1 MTSGNP
7 RLVAAGLMLIA
18 ALSIGPGLGQAT
30 FWEPDEPRF
39 AEATRQ
45 MFARADFITPYL
57 NGVPRFEKPIL
68 FYWFQ
73 ALAYT
78 ILGPS
83 ELAARLP
90 SALAGIGSVL
100 LLYLLASRI
109 TSHRAAILAALALA
123 TTFRFVV
130 YARQGLTDVPVLFFN
145 VAALYGFVRATESPP
160 SRAAPW
166 LAWTAVGLGVLTKGP
181 IGVLSVVIWGAYA
194 AVCRQWPLVTQVR
207 PLGGLALATL
217 IAAPWYLL
225 MAAMYGRAWVDF
237 ALGRE
242 IVARAVSE
250 GFTPSRG
257 FFYYVKVWP
266 GDAAPWSVLFVAALA
281 WLALRWRTLDDS
293 VRRPVVFAMTWF
305 GTVFI
310 LFSLSRS
317 KLAHYIIP
325 TYPAAAL
332 VIGIFID
339 QIARRP
345 MEARWWRVPM
355 IVVAATAIVAAGV
368 LAWSLDVLMPGASW
382 PERRLVSIVLAG
394 GGVMVALLAWRSA
407 VLAAVSLSVTLAATF
422 AVIGVVIVPHAVEG
436 FKPMPRL
443 ARAAEPLAE
452 PEARIGLV
460 GAYGAS
466 SLIYYSHH
474 NIHWLGDEAS
484 TMTFLTTRPHAL
496 CVMPA
501 TQFERLAPHLPPNIR
516 VVDSAE
522 EFNVRIERLMERKRT
537 PGRTWV
543 LVANGNAESTSA
555 ATTR

>member
-1 MTSGNP
+1 MTSANP
-7 RLVAAGLMLIA
+7 RLVTAGLLLIA
-18 ALSIGPGLGQAT
+18 ALSIGPGLGQST

-68 FYWFQ
+68 FYWLQ

-78 ILGPS
+78 TIGPS

-90 SALAGIGSVL
+90 SALAGIGTVL

-123 TTFRFVV
+123 TMFRFVV

-145 VAALYGFVRATESPP
+145 MAALYGFVRATEAPP
-160 SRAAPW
+160 SRAALW
-166 LAWTAVGLGVLTKGP
+166 LAWTAVGLGILTKGP
-181 IGVLSVVIWGAYA
+181 IGVLSVAIWGVYA
-194 AVCRQWPLVTQVR
+194 AVRRQWSLVAQVR
-207 PLGGLALATL
+207 PLGGLALAML

-225 MAAMYGRAWVDF
+225 MVAMHGRAWIDF
-237 ALGRE
+237 ALGHE

-250 GFTPSRG
+250 GFTPYRS
-257 FFYYVKVWP
+257 FFYYVKVWL

-293 VRRPVVFAMTWF
+293 VRSPVVFAMTWF
-305 GTVFI
+305 STVFI
-310 LFSLSRS
+310 LFSVPRS

-332 VIGIFID
+332 VIGVFID

-345 MEARWWRVPM
+345 MEAKWWRVPM
-355 IVVAATAIVAAGV
+355 IVVAAIALVAAAA
-368 LAWSLDVLMPGASW
+368 LAWSLDILMPDASW

-394 GGVMVALLAWRSA
+394 GGVMIALAAWRSA
-407 VLAAVSLSVTLAATF
+407 VTAAVSLSLTLAATF
-422 AVIGVVIVPHAVEG
+422 AVIGVVIVPHAIEG

-443 ARAAEPLAE
+443 ARAAERLAE
-452 PEARIGLV
+452 PGARIGLV

-474 NIHWLGDEAS
+474 NIDWLDEEAAIV
-484 TMTFLTTRPHAL
+484 FLTTQPHAL

-501 TQFERLAPHLPPNIR
+501 ARFERVAPHLPPHIR
-516 VVDSAE
+516 VVDTAE
-522 EFNVRIERLMERKRT
+522 EFNVRIERLVERQRT
-537 PGRTWV
+537 PGRMWV
-543 LVANGNAESTSA
+543 LVAAGDANGASA
-555 ATTR
+555 SGR